1 MAIFQEKELAMAH
14 YSVAKTRDN
23 LSSLIDKALAGEEV
37 VITRHGKP
45 AVALSIVKDFGAS
58 HDVQMRE
65 QVEWLDKLKRRRE
78 ALPRPSLSYMQ
89 IKQMDQADYEH

>member
-1 MAIFQEKELAMAH
+1 MPY

-45 AVALSIVKDFGAS
+45 AVALSVVRDTSPS

-65 QVEWLDKLKRRRE
+65 QVEWLDRLQKRRE
-78 ALPRPSLSYMQ
+78 ALPKPSLSYAQ
-89 IKQMDQADYEH
+89 IKKLDQADYDH